1 MELTALTKNI
11 GTIIAKLK
19 NNNRLIEE
27 LNKCYNPTFVE
38 ILEDLKD
45 TDETLATMLSLWY
58 MKKYS
63 VNDAK
68 LQSVINEIKSDFKIN
83 DTPKKKTMTYYDS
96 GCGSGSTYNNS
107 RC

>member
-1 MELTALTKNI
+1 
-11 GTIIAKLK
+11 
-19 NNNRLIEE
+19 
-27 LNKCYNPTFVE
+27 
-38 ILEDLKD
+38 
-45 TDETLATMLSLWY
+45 MLSLWY